1 MRVSDAI
8 VVALIAAGGTILGAG
23 LTAIGAYVLY
33 WRKHKDSRK
42 DAQEDRSDNV
52 TKALRYLMLYV
63 IEERGKELIALGYAT
78 FEQRR
83 RLRHWHELYHG
94 GLGGNGDA
102 DQLMDTV
109 NALPYEPEETE
120 GRGHDAGV

>member
-1 MRVSDAI
+1 MLLSDAI
-8 VVALIAAGGTILGAG
+8 TTALIAAGGTVLGAG

-42 DAQEDRSDNV
+42 DAQEDKSDNV

-63 IEERGKELIALGYAT
+63 IEERGKELVCQGYAT
-78 FEQRR
+78 FEERR
-83 RLRHWHELYHG
+83 SIHHWHDLYHK

-102 DQLMDTV
+102 DRLMECV
-109 NALPYEPEETE
+109 NALPYEEGTE
-120 GRGHDAGV
+120 HDTGI

>member
-1 MRVSDAI
+1 MSETVL
-8 VVALIAAGGTILGAG
+8 VALIAAGGTILGAG
-23 LTAIGAYVLY
+23 LTAVGAYVLY
-33 WRKHKDSRK
+33 WRKHKDSRR
-42 DAQEDRSDNV
+42 DAKEDKADNV
-52 TKALRYLMLYV
+52 IKALQYLMLYV

-83 RLRHWHELYHG
+83 RLRHWHDLYHK
-94 GLGGNGDA
+94 GLNGNGDA
-102 DQLMDTV
+102 DQLMDKV

>member
-1 MRVSDAI
+1 MSEAI
-8 VVALIAAGGTILGAG
+8 TTALIAAGGTILGAG
-23 LTAIGAYVLY
+23 LTAVGAYLLY
-33 WRKHKDSRK
+33 RRKHRDTRK
-42 DAQEDRSDNV
+42 DAKEDKADNV

-102 DQLMDTV
+102 KQLMDTV

>member
-1 MRVSDAI
+1 MPLSEAI
-8 VVALIAAGGTILGAG
+8 TTALIAAGGTVLGAG

-33 WRKHKDSRK
+33 WRKHKDSRN
-42 DAQEDRSDNV
+42 DAQEDKSDNII
-52 TKALRYLMLYV
+52 KALRYLMLYV

-78 FEQRR
+78 FEQRIM
-83 RLRHWHELYHG
+83 LRHWHELYHC

-102 DQLMDTV
+102 KQLMDTV

>member
-1 MRVSDAI
+1 MSEAI
-8 VVALIAAGGTILGAG
+8 TTALIAAGGTILGAG
-23 LTAIGAYVLY
+23 LTALGAYILY
-33 WRKHKDSRK
+33 LRKYKDSRR
-42 DAQEDRSDNV
+42 DAKEDKSDNV

-102 DQLMDTV
+102 KQLMDTV

>member
-1 MRVSDAI
+1 MPLSEAI
-8 VVALIAAGGTILGAG
+8 TTALIAAGGTILGAG
-23 LTAIGAYVLY
+23 LTAVGAYLLY
-33 WRKHKDSRK
+33 RRKHRDTRK
-42 DAQEDRSDNV
+42 DAKEDKADNV

-102 DQLMDTV
+102 KQLMDTV

>member
-1 MRVSDAI
+1 MSETVL
-8 VVALIAAGGTILGAG
+8 VALIAAGGTILGAG
-23 LTAIGAYVLY
+23 LTALGAYILY
-33 WRKHKDSRK
+33 RRKHKDSRK
-42 DAQEDRSDNV
+42 DAKEDKADNV

-102 DQLMDTV
+102 KQLMDKV

>member
-1 MRVSDAI
+1 MPI
-8 VVALIAAGGTILGAG
+8 EIIVALITVGGTLLGGGLASLGAYLLYRAKHKNELKEKAAG
-23 LTAIGAYVLY
+23 
-33 WRKHKDSRK
+33 K
-42 DAQEDRSDNV
+42 SDNI

-83 RLRHWHELYHG
+83 RLRHWHELYHS

-102 DQLMDTV
+102 KQLMDTV

>member
-1 MRVSDAI
+1 MSEAI
-8 VVALIAAGGTILGAG
+8 TTALIAAGGTILGAG
-23 LTAIGAYVLY
+23 LTAVGAYLLY
-33 WRKHKDSRK
+33 RRKHRDTRK
-42 DAQEDRSDNV
+42 DAKEDKADNV

-102 DQLMDTV
+102 DHLMAMV

-120 GRGHDAGV
+120 GRGHDA

>member
-1 MRVSDAI
+1 MHLSEAI
-8 VVALIAAGGTILGAG
+8 TTALIAAGGTILGAG
-23 LTAIGAYVLY
+23 LTAVGAYILY
-33 WRKHKDSRK
+33 RRKHKDSRK
-42 DAQEDRSDNV
+42 DAKEDEADNV
-52 TKALRYLMLYV
+52 IKALRYLMLYV

-102 DQLMDTV
+102 KQLMDTV

>member
-1 MRVSDAI
+1 MSETVL
-8 VVALIAAGGTILGAG
+8 VALIAAGGTILGAG
-23 LTAIGAYVLY
+23 LTAVGAYVLY

-42 DAQEDRSDNV
+42 DAKEDKADNV
-52 TKALRYLMLYV
+52 IKALQYLMLYV

-83 RLRHWHELYHG
+83 RLRHWHDLYHK
-94 GLGGNGDA
+94 GLNGNGDA
-102 DQLMDTV
+102 DQLMDKV

>member
-1 MRVSDAI
+1 MSETVL
-8 VVALIAAGGTILGAG
+8 VALIAAGGTILGAG
-23 LTAIGAYVLY
+23 LTAVGAYVLY

-42 DAQEDRSDNV
+42 DAKEDKADNV
-52 TKALRYLMLYV
+52 IKALRYLMLYV

-83 RLRHWHELYHG
+83 RLRHWHDLYHK
-94 GLGGNGDA
+94 GLNGNGDA
-102 DQLMDTV
+102 DQLMDKV

-120 GRGHDAGV
+120 ERGHDAGV

>member
-1 MRVSDAI
+1 MPLSEAI
-8 VVALIAAGGTILGAG
+8 TTALIAAGGTVLGAG
-23 LTAIGAYVLY
+23 LTALGAYVLY
-33 WRKHKDSRK
+33 RRKHKDTRK
-42 DAQEDRSDNV
+42 DAQEDKSDNV

-63 IEERGKELIALGYAT
+63 IEERGKELISLGYAT

-102 DQLMDTV
+102 KQLMDTI
-109 NALPYEPEETE
+109 NALPYEPDGTE
-120 GRGHDAGV
+120 GRGHDTGV

>member
-1 MRVSDAI
+1 MPLSEAI
-8 VVALIAAGGTILGAG
+8 TTALIAAGGTILGAG
-23 LTAIGAYVLY
+23 LTAVGAYVLY

-52 TKALRYLMLYV
+52 IKALRYLMLYV

-83 RLRHWHELYHG
+83 RLRHWHDLYHK
-94 GLGGNGDA
+94 GLNGNGDA
-102 DQLMDTV
+102 DQLMDKV

>member
-1 MRVSDAI
+1 MPLSEAI
-8 VVALIAAGGTILGAG
+8 TTALIAAGGTILGAG
-23 LTAIGAYVLY
+23 LTALGAYILY
-33 WRKHKDSRK
+33 RRKYRDSRR
-42 DAQEDRSDNV
+42 DAKEDRSDNV

-83 RLRHWHELYHG
+83 RLRHWHELYHS

-102 DQLMDTV
+102 KQLMDTV

>member
-1 MRVSDAI
+1 MSETVL
-8 VVALIAAGGTILGAG
+8 VALIAAGGTILGAG
-23 LTAIGAYVLY
+23 LTAVGAYILY
-33 WRKHKDSRK
+33 RRKHKDSRR

-83 RLRHWHELYHG
+83 RLRHWHDLYHK
-94 GLGGNGDA
+94 GLNGNGDA
-102 DQLMDTV
+102 DQLMDKV